1 MTLIKEYKLTQ
12 LQDREIG
19 KRNGIPGMYQR
30 LSDKNPTHISHG

>member
-19 KRNGIPGMYQR
+19 KAKWNSWNVSKIKR
-30 LSDKNPTHISHG
+30 

>member
-19 KRNGIPGMYQR
+19 NGIPGMYQR